1 MSQRLPDGIR
11 RMLRLGSVD
20 RDLDEE
26 LASYFEHTIEEL
38 VSQGHTRESAQ
49 QQALQRFGDR
59 AAYRK
64 QLRSIDLGTSRRRRW
79 SDRFDALN
87 QSIGYA
93 MRSLARSPALSLGIV
108 LTFAMGIGAN
118 AIMYGIVDRLFL
130 SAPAHI
136 TQPDQVKRLYVS
148 YYAATAG
155 KQIFNSRISYPEYRE
170 LQQARSFEAIA
181 GFSTREV
188 VVGRADSG
196 EEGVAMWATGNF
208 FDLLGVRALRGR
220 FFTPAEDRVG
230 GDQVAVISYG
240 YWQRKYSGSNEA
252 IGQSLDFGYGPYTI
266 VGVAPR
272 GFTGP
277 ELGRVDFWVPLH
289 VVQAQQTQGNGW
301 EHERSWSWFKTVA
314 RLKPGVTEAAAA
326 AEATMLNAAGW
337 QSEIAKGNYGT
348 DPGVAVAPIQNAR
361 GPEAPAENVVA
372 KLLLGVSLLVLLIA
386 CVNVANLILARTIRQ
401 TREIAVRLSLG
412 ISRRRLVGQIV
423 LEGVLLSTAGGIA
436 AIAIYTWGGDVI
448 RRTLLPDVA
457 WDDVGRTSNVF
468 LVIMGLGVVSGITA
482 ALMPA
487 MRAARG
493 ELGTVLR
500 QSSAGG
506 LTRGTVRM
514 RTGLALLQTG
524 LSVVLL
530 VGAGLFLRSLNQI
543 NQLELGFDARG
554 LYHIMPRTG
563 PEGLGPDR
571 TRILLTAAERVRQ
584 LPGVSA
590 AAVSQ
595 IYPFIMS
602 QRSMPRAEGVAS
614 LREPSSGAPIIQQ
627 VGPGYFDAMGL
638 RVIGGRPIGE
648 IDSEGAPR
656 VALVNASLGRWI
668 WGQENPIGKC
678 LYVGPPGESRCS
690 EVVGIVE
697 DAVHAEIGA
706 DPPMQYYVPVVQQ
719 QIPGSAP
726 NVLVVRVHNRTP
738 EIERALA
745 SEVVATNARIRY
757 APVVAMQ
764 DRLDAETR
772 SWRLGAMMF
781 SIFGGL
787 ALLVAALGLYSVL
800 AFDVAQRT
808 REIGVRAAL
817 GATRGRMLAMVVT
830 RAVFVTAAGIG
841 IGAIAA
847 LFLGSQVQPLLFQ
860 LDAHD
865 PVTFGGVALLL
876 FVVAVLAGL
885 IPGWRAARVDPASAL
900 RS

>member
-38 VSQGHTRESAQ
+38 VSQGHSRESAQ
-49 QQALQRFGDR
+49 QLALQRFGDR
-59 AAYRK
+59 AAYRR
-64 QLRSIDLGTSRRRRW
+64 QLRSIDLGTVRRRRW
-79 SDRFDALN
+79 SDRLDTLH

-108 LTFAMGIGAN
+108 LTFALGIGAN

-136 TQPDQVKRLYVS
+136 AQPDQVKRLYVS
-148 YYAATAG
+148 YYAASAG
-155 KQIFNSRISYPEYRE
+155 KRISNSTISYPEYRE
-170 LQQARSFEAIA
+170 LQQARGFEAIA
-181 GFSTREV
+181 GFGTREV
-188 VVGRADSG
+188 VIGRADSG

-208 FDLLGVRALRGR
+208 FDLLGVRVLRGR

-230 GDQVAVISYG
+230 GDPVAVISYG
-240 YWQRKYSGSNEA
+240 YWQRRYAGSDQA

-277 ELGRVDFWVPLH
+277 DLGRVDFWVPLH
-289 VVQAQQTQGNGW
+289 VAQAQQTQGHEW
-301 EHERSWSWFKTVA
+301 ENERSWSWFMTVA
-314 RLKPGVTEAAAA
+314 RLKPGVTETAAA
-326 AEATMLNAAGW
+326 AEATLLNAAGW
-337 QSEIAKGNYGT
+337 QSEIAKGNHGT
-348 DPGVAVAPIQNAR
+348 EPAVAVAPIQNAL
-361 GPEAPAENVVA
+361 GPEAPAESVVA
-372 KLLLGVSLLVLLIA
+372 RLLLGVSLLVLLIA

-423 LEGVLLSTAGGIA
+423 LEGVLLSSAGGIA
-436 AIAIYTWGGDVI
+436 AIAIYTLGGDVI
-448 RRTLLPDVA
+448 RKTLLPDVA
-457 WDDVGRTSNVF
+457 WDDVGRTSSVL
-468 LVIMGLGVVSGITA
+468 LVIVGLGVIAGIVA
-482 ALMPA
+482 ALVPA
-487 MRAARG
+487 LRAARG

-500 QSSAGG
+500 QSGAGG
-506 LTRGTVRM
+506 LTRVTMRM

-524 LSVVLL
+524 LSVMLL

-543 NQLELGFDARG
+543 NQVDLGFDAGG

-563 PEGLGPDR
+563 QEGLGPDR
-571 TRILLTAAERVRQ
+571 TRILLAAAERLRR

-590 AAVSQ
+590 AAVSES
-595 IYPFIMS
+595 YPFIM
-602 QRSMPRAEGVAS
+602 RRTSMPRAEGVAS
-614 LREPSSGAPIIQQ
+614 VRRPPSGAPVIQQ
-627 VGPGYFDAMGL
+627 VGPGYFEAMGL
-638 RVIGGRPIGE
+638 RIVRGRPIRE
-648 IDSEGAPR
+648 TDTEGAPR
-656 VALVNASLGRWI
+656 VALVNESLGRWI
-668 WGQENPIGKC
+668 WGRENPIGKC
-678 LYVGPPGESRCS
+678 LYVGAPDETRCS
-690 EVVGIVE
+690 EVVGVVE
-697 DAVHAEIGA
+697 DAVHTEIGA
-706 DPPMQYYVPVVQQ
+706 DLPVQYYVPVVQQ
-719 QIPGSAP
+719 QLKGSAP
-726 NVLVVRVHNRTP
+726 NLLVVRVQKRTP
-738 EIERALA
+738 GIERTLR
-745 SEVVATNARIRY
+745 SEVVATDARIRY
-757 APVVAMQ
+757 AAVASME
-764 DRLDAETR
+764 DHLAAETR
-772 SWRLGAMMF
+772 AWKLGAIMF

-787 ALLVAALGLYSVL
+787 ALLVAGLGLYSVL

-830 RAVFVTAAGIG
+830 RAVLVTAAGIG
-841 IGAIAA
+841 IGVIGA
-847 LFLGSQVQPLLFQ
+847 LFLGPQVQPLLFQ
-860 LDAHD
+860 LDARD

-876 FVVAVLAGL
+876 SVVAVLAGL